1 MIALDDMIDDM
12 LSFLK
17 LNPIAT
23 ELFIRGRKRNISL
36 VFITQC
42 YFPVTKN
49 TRLNFA
55 LYFIIKILNRQELEQ
70 IVFNHSSDIDFR
82 DFMNLY
88 KTYIAKPCYSIDTTL
103 ALCHHVAKRIF

>member
-17 LNPIAT
+17 VNPIAT
-23 ELFIRGRKRNISL
+23 ELFIRGRKLNTSL

-49 TRLNFA
+49 SRLNFR
-55 LYFIIKILNRQELEQ
+55 LYFIIKILNKQELQQ
-70 IVFNHSSDIDFR
+70 IAFNHSSDIDFR
-82 DFMNLY
+82 DYESLQNIY
-88 KTYIAKPCYSIDTTL
+88 CKTMLFY
-103 ALCHHVAKRIF
+103 